1 MRVAIYARVST
12 EDQQTDTQIQLCRD
26 NCKRLE
32 YEVHKVYVDN
42 AISGAKTSRPSF
54 NQMLDDMRACKF
66 DCIMVTKLDRIG
78 RSLQHLL
85 SLFNEFNTKGVH
97 FVSVT
102 QNIDTISAS
111 GRLMLHIIGAFAEY
125 ERNIISER
133 TKEGLANK
141 IGVGKRGK
149 DTKPRKRRGGLKK
162 PTFYD

>member
-1 MRVAIYARVST
+1 MKVAIYARVST
-12 EDQQTDTQIQLCRD
+12 QDQQTDSQIQLCKD
-26 NCKRLE
+26 NCDRLG
-32 YEVHKVYVDN
+32 YEVYKVYVDN

-54 NQMLDDMRACKF
+54 NQMLDDMRDCKF

-133 TKEGLANK
+133 TKEGLRNK
-141 IGVGKRGK
+141 TGVGKRGK

-162 PTFYD
+162 PSFYA